1 MLPGYGMVFD
11 PEVDSAQ
18 TLQSTLLATRISI
31 ISPDTDIVMCLIFS
45 TRLPN
50 VAYMLIGQ
58 CTSNARIHMY
68 EYVQIMCIQQYTA
81 DVQIFT
87 LI

>member
-18 TLQSTLLATRISI
+18 TLQSILLATRIPI
-31 ISPDTDIVMCLIFS
+31 ISPDTDTVMCLIFL

-50 VAYMLIGQ
+50 VAFKLIGQ
-58 CTSNARIHMY
+58 CMSNARIHMH
-68 EYVQIMCIQQYTA
+68 EYVQIMCIQQCTA
-81 DVQIFT
+81 YA
-87 LI
+87 